1 MHIEILWFFTHIFSK
16 PTTGVEL
23 ASKIDS
29 CQIHMPPFTFRYTY
43 QVKGKVMQN
52 ESDRKKPQ
60 MHLLFQMTHRQ
71 ISQRKEPQITPAK
84 PVCR

>member
-1 MHIEILWFFTHIFSK
+1 MHIKILSFFTHIFSK

-29 CQIHMPPFTFRYTY
+29 CQIHMPPFTFRYTN

-52 ESDRKKPQ
+52 ESDRRKLQ
-60 MHLLFQMTHRQ
+60 MHLLFQMTHR
-71 ISQRKEPQITPAK
+71 
-84 PVCR
+84 

>member
-1 MHIEILWFFTHIFSK
+1 MIYINLTLEKRKEIHAHFDFCGFSPISFPK

-29 CQIHMPPFTFRYTY
+29 CQIHMPSFTFRYTY

-60 MHLLFQMTHRQ
+60 MHLLFQMTHR
-71 ISQRKEPQITPAK
+71 
-84 PVCR
+84 